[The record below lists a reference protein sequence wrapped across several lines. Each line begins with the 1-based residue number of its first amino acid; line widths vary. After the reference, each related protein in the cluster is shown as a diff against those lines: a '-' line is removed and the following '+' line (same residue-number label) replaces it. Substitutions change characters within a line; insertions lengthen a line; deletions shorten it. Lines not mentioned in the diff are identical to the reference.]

1 MLKLDITEMLKLDI
15 TEMLKLDITHAR
27 VNPAER
33 PQIKE

>member
-1 MLKLDITEMLKLDI
+1 MFELDITIMFE
-15 TEMLKLDITHAR
+15 LDITHAR

>member
-1 MLKLDITEMLKLDI
+1 MLKLDISEMLKLDI